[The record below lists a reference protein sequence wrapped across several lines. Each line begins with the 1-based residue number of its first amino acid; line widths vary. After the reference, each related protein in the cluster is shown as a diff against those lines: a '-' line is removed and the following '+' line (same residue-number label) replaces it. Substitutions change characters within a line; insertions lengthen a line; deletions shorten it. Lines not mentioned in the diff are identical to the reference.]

1 MLKKCS
7 SFADVRASFL
17 RPYKHVTRAHSARY
31 AQENLGRVAKG
42 RDRGTGRK
50 GRGKKKATGEPWG
63 EGAKDE
69 KPEARERILRGH
81 NMCDTRPPTRVGRGV
96 GKRKKLLFF

>member
-31 AQENLGRVAKG
+31 AQENQGRVAKG
-42 RDRGTGRK
+42 RKRGTGRK
-50 GRGKKKATGEPWG
+50 KRLASHGAKGRV
-63 EGAKDE
+63 AKDE

-81 NMCDTRPPTRVGRGV
+81 NMCDTRPTTRVGRGV
-96 GKRKKLLFF
+96 GKRGSPLFF